1 MLGQIVSS
9 ILDSPLVGQ
18 RGVDCRGRGRTVPM
32 RVLVLG
38 MGRTGTTSLRQA
50 LKRLGYEDTYHMMS
64 TSVENP
70 LDCLL
75 WQQAFEAKFD
85 GIGTFGRQEWDQLLG
100 HCQAVADWPAIAFS
114 EELLAAYP
122 EAKVILPGRDVDSW
136 HSSVLKT
143 VYWRASD
150 VELRVASYLDPAAG
164 MYRPMLK
171 KFFKTFFE
179 DDFPNRGKEIFHEH
193 YKNIRSLV
201 PQEKLLEYNVKQG
214 WDPLCKFL
222 GEPVPFDPFPHV
234 NDAKSFVARCRSRN
248 RKQIAG
254 GIFRILIAAYLLI
267 WGCLSFTL
275 EKKGNVT
282 IINND

>member
-1 MLGQIVSS
+1 MGPTPWPLSGKYSRIRDAKVSAK
-9 ILDSPLVGQ
+9 LT
-18 RGVDCRGRGRTVPM
+18 RTP
-32 RVLVLG
+32 
-38 MGRTGTTSLRQA
+38 
-50 LKRLGYEDTYHMMS
+50 K
-64 TSVENP
+64 
-70 LDCLL
+70 
-75 WQQAFEAKFD
+75 
-85 GIGTFGRQEWDQLLG
+85 
-100 HCQAVADWPAIAFS
+100 AVADWPAIAFS

-267 WGCLSFTL
+267 WGWSAMRHFDHRIFF
-275 EKKGNVT
+275 E
-282 IINND
+282 